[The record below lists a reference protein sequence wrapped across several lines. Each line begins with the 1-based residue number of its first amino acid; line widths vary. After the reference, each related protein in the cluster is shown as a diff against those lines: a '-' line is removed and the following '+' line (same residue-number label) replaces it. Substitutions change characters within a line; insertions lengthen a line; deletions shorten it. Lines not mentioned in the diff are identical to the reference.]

1 MKPFVSSFCLC
12 LSRSLCGLALGAT
25 LGFSGLLATST
36 TVQAAVCMNHKNL
49 VSFLSDRYSEAP
61 RALGL
66 VEDRGLMEVYVS
78 DKGTWTIV
86 LTTAQ
91 GIACILAAGDTWE
104 EHEMQLSAGPEF

>member
-1 MKPFVSSFCLC
+1 MKPLVSSTVIGRAVGGVALATTF
-12 LSRSLCGLALGAT
+12 GLTA
-25 LGFSGLLATST
+25 LLASA
-36 TVQAAVCMNHKNL
+36 VPSQAAVCMKHKNL

-86 LTTAQ
+86 MTTAQ
-91 GIACILAAGDTWE
+91 GVACILAAGDTWE
-104 EHEMQLSAGPEF
+104 ESELQLSSGPEY